1 MLEFKD
7 VSKIYNK
14 GTVYTEKT
22 VLNKIN
28 MTIEEGKVYGLV
40 GRNGAGKTTLLKVLS
55 NQIAKYDGTI
65 LWNGEEVY
73 ENQRLVEEIIYVSDD
88 MIDNTTDKDR
98 KLYKIFKTAKDLYKK
113 WDDEFLNYLVET
125 FKLDVQEKY
134 SKLSKGNKTLVN
146 LILGLCTRGDI
157 SLFDEPST
165 GLDANNRYKFY
176 KILMEDLEEHPR
188 TVIISTHLID
198 EVESVLEE
206 VIFIDKGNIIFKE
219 EVEEIQSKSW
229 AFTGKPEELKS
240 LENKNIVYRDS
251 MGSMEIVG
259 IFDHISSEERRD
271 LQSRGVDIS
280 SISLQ
285 KLVVYMTEE
294 MEKNESESAD
304 I

>member
-219 EVEEIQSKSW
+219 EVDEIQSKSW

-271 LQSRGVDIS
+271 LQSRGVDIG

>member
-55 NQIAKYDGTI
+55 NQIAKYEGTI

-219 EVEEIQSKSW
+219 EVDEIQSKSW

-271 LQSRGVDIS
+271 LQSRGVDIG

>member
-28 MTIEEGKVYGLV
+28 MKLEEGKVYGLV

-55 NQIAKYDGTI
+55 NQIAKYEGTI

-219 EVEEIQSKSW
+219 EVDEIQSKSW

-271 LQSRGVDIS
+271 LQSRGVDIG

>member
-28 MTIEEGKVYGLV
+28 MKLEEGKVYGLV

-219 EVEEIQSKSW
+219 EVDEIQSKSW

-271 LQSRGVDIS
+271 LQSRGVDIG